1 MSRKNYI
8 RLLHGGL
15 LASAAMWAPSAL
27 AESLAADAEPGFADN
42 EIVVTARKVP
52 ERAIDAPLSVTVI
65 SADTIKASGARS
77 TFDLVATAPNAAIS
91 GGIAGSLQGQLAI
104 RGISTLVRN
113 IGLES
118 GSSLFIDGVY
128 AGRPE
133 NLELELLDVK
143 QVEIIRGPQGTE
155 YGKNTIAGVIAI
167 QTREPSDEPFVD
179 WQVGAGNY
187 DQYSARATLNG
198 GLGEN
203 LSASV
208 SGGYIRHDGYYRHLS
223 GGKDAE
229 TANLFSWRGA
239 LKFEPAA
246 NAKLVL
252 RTDGLR
258 DRSVPGFFQAREL
271 MGFPAVFPSSRPH
284 RINNNRPNHLSRD
297 GYGFSLTGSLSLD
310 AVNLTSITAY
320 RHSSYDAL
328 MDDDQEQIDFVSAD
342 RWGDKS
348 HLFSQELR
356 ADGSI
361 GDLKYLAGVYYF
373 EQSVQTERALA
384 LGATLGIP
392 GNPAIL
398 TDGKVK
404 TRSKAIFGRL
414 DYSPVDRLTLS
425 AGLRYTHE
433 SKRAAFVQTD
443 ATGIFTFLGFP
454 NLQYRARSGKSD
466 LSPTLS
472 ISYRVAPDANLYLR
486 YARGFKSGAFNVDL
500 ASRTDG
506 LAAGPEHADS
516 IEAGIKSELIARR
529 LWLNLA
535 AFHVIYD
542 NLQISQVLGGGIS
555 LSNAGK
561 ARAQGVEAEM
571 TFAPVDALR
580 LHASAGL
587 LDADYKRFSNCGVP
601 LSQGGGSTD
610 CSGNRLVLAPS
621 FTAHAAV
628 EFTQPIG
635 SDNLF
640 ARVDV
645 DHRSAVY
652 FEPTNADRFRGRGRT
667 LLDIRAG
674 YRRETWEIVAW
685 AKNLTDKTYET
696 YMDDRSAIG
705 VLRTTAYG
713 APRTY
718 GVTVAGRF

>member
-1 MSRKNYI
+1 MSRKSYL
-8 RLLHGGL
+8 RLLQGGL
-15 LASAAMWAPSAL
+15 LASAAILAQSAR
-27 AESLAADAEPGFADN
+27 AETIAADAEPAFADD

-52 ERAIDAPLSVTVI
+52 ERALEAPLAVTVI
-65 SADTIKASGARS
+65 SADAIRASGARS
-77 TFDLVATAPNAAIS
+77 TFDVLANAPNAVVS

-128 AGRPE
+128 GGRPE

-167 QTREPSDEPFVD
+167 QTREPTDEPFVD

-187 DQYSARATLNG
+187 DQFSGRATLNG

-203 LSASV
+203 LSASI
-208 SGGYIRHDGYYRHLS
+208 SGGYVRHDGYYRHLS

-229 TANLFSWRGA
+229 SANLFSWRGA

-246 NAKLVL
+246 NAKFVL
-252 RTDGLR
+252 RADGLR
-258 DRSVPGFFQAREL
+258 DRSVPGFFQAHDL
-271 MGFPAVFPSSRPH
+271 MGYPPVFPSNRPH

-297 GYGFSLTGSLSLD
+297 GYGFSLTASLSLS

-328 MDDDQEQIDFVSAD
+328 MDDDQEQVDFVAAD

-356 ADGSI
+356 ADGTI
-361 GDLKYLAGVYYF
+361 GDLKYLAGVYF
-373 EQSVQTERALA
+373 FDQKVNTERALA

-392 GNPAIL
+392 AEPAIL
-398 TDGKVK
+398 TDGQVK
-404 TRSKAIFGRL
+404 TRSEAAFGRI
-414 DYSPVDRLTLS
+414 DYSPVDRLTIS

-433 SKRAAFVQTD
+433 KKRAAFVQTD

-454 NLQYRARSGKSD
+454 NLQYRDRSGKGD
-466 LSPTLS
+466 VSPTVS
-472 ISYRVAPDANLYLR
+472 VSYRVTPDVNFYLR

-516 IEAGIKSELIARR
+516 IEAGIKSELISRK
-529 LWLNLA
+529 LWLNLT

-561 ARAQGVEAEM
+561 ARAQGIEAEM
-571 TFAPVDALR
+571 TLVPVDALR
-580 LHASAGL
+580 LYASGGI
-587 LDADYKRFSNCGVP
+587 LDGDYKRFANCGVP
-601 LSQGGGSTD
+601 LSQGGGATD
-610 CSGNRLVLAPS
+610 CSGNTLVLAPS
-621 FTAHAAV
+621 FSAHAAA
-628 EFTQPIG
+628 EFTQPVG
-635 SDNLF
+635 SDSLF
-640 ARVDV
+640 ARVDL
-645 DHRSAVY
+645 DHRSSVY

-667 LLDIRAG
+667 LLDVRAG
-674 YRRETWEIVAW
+674 FRRSTWEIVGW
-685 AKNLTDKTYET
+685 AKNLTDETYET